1 MKDDESFNQ
10 FYYKLTDVGNTSF
23 NLREKIYD
31 SKVMRKI
38 IRSFLEIF
46 KLKVTI
52 VKESKDVDT
61 LRLNELVE
69 NLKIYKATHHNK
81 KKL

>member
-1 MKDDESFNQ
+1 MK
-10 FYYKLTDVGNTSF
+10 
-23 NLREKIYD
+23 
-31 SKVMRKI
+31 KI

-69 NLKIYKATHHNK
+69 NLKIYKATHHNRK
-81 KKL
+81 KV